1 MFLLTYN
8 QIIIAFIASHITKEN
23 NCILD
28 TVKIFHSYPV
38 GGASDEEVDRESE
51 TITAGSVL
59 LYEEV
64 KCVEREKHSEYHDF
78 TIIFDSQNLS

>member
-8 QIIIAFIASHITKEN
+8 QIIIASHITKEN

-38 GGASDEEVDRESE
+38 GGASDAEVDRESE
-51 TITAGSVL
+51 SITAGSVL
-59 LYEEV
+59 SYEEV
-64 KCVEREKHSEYHDF
+64 KCIEREKHSEYHDLS
-78 TIIFDSQNLS
+78 IILDSQNRS